1 MYPQVEAGIAQM
13 MGVTQLKHENVRLTL
28 IVMKQVSF
36 YLNFLEINHHIHT
49 QK

>member
-13 MGVTQLKHENVRLTL
+13 MEVTQLKHENVRLTL

-36 YLNFLEINHHIHT
+36 FLS
-49 QK
+49 KFF